1 MLSIVNRHVSFVC
14 FVQDSC
20 RFLMLPHQTP
30 QRNITTDICLQH
42 CNTFA
47 LRFVL
52 QACFVFVM
60 QTCISSAHKNAI
72 ACERDILKR
81 TFIRKGWI
89 LQPLH
94 PFVLL
99 LV

>member
-1 MLSIVNRHVSFVC
+1 
-14 FVQDSC
+14 
-20 RFLMLPHQTP
+20 MLPHQTP
-30 QRNITTDICLQH
+30 QHNITTDAYVQH
-42 CNTFA
+42 CNIFA

-72 ACERDILKR
+72 ACGRDIPKR
-81 TFIRKGWI
+81 IFLRKGWI
-89 LQPLH
+89 LQPLYH
-94 PFVLL
+94 FMLL